1 LSASLGRS
9 ADGRPHAICTLFRA
23 RASATGGV
31 PAGPDMNEAKDAIL
45 ARIRQALGQNSEA
58 EPAGQRTY
66 HTASSDTRETVINT
80 FAQHMQEY
88 RAALTRVDE
97 TQLSASIAAACA
109 EHGVKRLV
117 APPDIPDA
125 WLPGHVEVQRDE
137 PPLSYADLDA
147 SDGALTGCYLA
158 IAQTGT
164 IVLDGGARQ
173 GRRALSLV
181 PDVHFCIV
189 EETRIVGR
197 VPEAIAQLAENQTR
211 PITFISGPSATS
223 DIELSRVEGV
233 HGPRILHVFVV
244 IGQHR

>member
-1 LSASLGRS
+1 
-9 ADGRPHAICTLFRA
+9 
-23 RASATGGV
+23 
-31 PAGPDMNEAKDAIL
+31 MNEAKDAIL
-45 ARIRQALGQNSEA
+45 ARIRQALGQTSET

-66 HTASSDTRETVINT
+66 HTASSDTQEAIINT
-80 FAQHMQEY
+80 FAQHVQEY
-88 RAALTRVDE
+88 KATLTRVDE
-97 TQLSASIAAACA
+97 TQLPASIAAACA

-125 WLPGHVEVQRDE
+125 WLPAHVEVRRDE

-164 IVLDGGARQ
+164 IVLDGSARQ

-181 PDVHFCIV
+181 PDAHFCIV

-233 HGPRILHVFVV
+233 HGPRTLHVFVV
-244 IGQHR
+244 NGQHR